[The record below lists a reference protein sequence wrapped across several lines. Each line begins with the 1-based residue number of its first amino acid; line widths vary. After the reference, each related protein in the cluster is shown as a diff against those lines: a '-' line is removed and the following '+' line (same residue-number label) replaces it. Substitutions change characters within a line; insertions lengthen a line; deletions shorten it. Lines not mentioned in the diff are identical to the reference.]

1 MRAPKAMRSNVRG
14 ALEKLSCVLFLGGT
28 LVGGAGATSIAS
40 AQEAETP
47 TLLEQYYTALAER
60 RLVDAT
66 TGTDVEL
73 VERLRHGEELS
84 ADEQWDA
91 AALVLF
97 ELVESPRFRDFE
109 GDDSYRHAEFLLAGA
124 LQEMGAYRT
133 AYRYLERILSR
144 GSSDPYF
151 GPAYRRS
158 VDIALEGADLNR
170 ILGALEIHGEADLS
184 PDALNE
190 LRYLRGRAR
199 YEAGDLP
206 GADTA
211 FAAVG
216 RRSRFYAN
224 AQYLRGVIATRSG
237 NLPAA
242 EALFCSI
249 ASTEDTERF
258 TFYVDARY
266 FEIRDLTW
274 LALGRVAHEGERT
287 DDAFY
292 YYFQVPN
299 DSERVAEA
307 LFEAAWSMYEGG
319 DHDTAIDLLDQ
330 LEARFPGSPFVDEA
344 ALLRGYVHLGRCE
357 FEEAD
362 AHFVSFAS
370 TFEPLR
376 AEVNRILESPARRDR
391 IVEELL
397 DAEIRREDE
406 RARGEVHV
414 PGEGEVVAAPDLRE
428 TLLGL
433 LHVDPTFFR
442 IWSEMRLLD
451 AESARAASVADQLS
465 AVGVRMRGGDEPES
479 AVETVGSDA
488 DTLDALERD
497 VATARAAARALS
509 DQLDAMREAGA
520 SAAQL
525 DPLEAEVRTLA
536 ERASALEAQVRQ
548 ARSGYSAFVAA
559 TATTD
564 FERVLEEDR
573 RGASRFTARAAELRG
588 RMLAEANQVAVH
600 ALEALRDRLGRGLR
614 QARIGRIDA
623 VMGSKR
629 RIEIQI
635 ESLAAGR
642 FPPEL
647 MDPLRIQGLLRD
659 DEEYWPFEGEM
670 WEDEYEEEAEGEAAD
685 LAEDASLD
693 PTEGSLDEGELLLD
707 GEEGED
713 AAGEGVLE

>member
-1 MRAPKAMRSNVRG
+1 MRR
-14 ALEKLSCVLFLGGT
+14 ALQRLSCILLLCGVIP
-28 LVGGAGATSIAS
+28 GAAR
-40 AQEAETP
+40 AQDAAAETP
-47 TLLEQYYTALAER
+47 TLLEQYYTALSER

-73 VERLRHGEELS
+73 DARLRRGEDLA

-97 ELVESPRFRDFE
+97 ELVESPRYRDFD
-109 GDDSYRHAEFLLAGA
+109 GSDSYRHAEFLLAGA

-133 AYRYLERILSR
+133 AYRYLARILSR
-144 GSSDPYF
+144 GSADPYF

-170 ILGALEIHGEADLS
+170 ILGGLELIGEGDLS

-199 YEAGDLP
+199 YDAGDLP

-211 FAAVG
+211 FSAVG

-224 AQYLRGVIATRSG
+224 AQYLRGVIATRAG

-249 ASTEDTERF
+249 ASTEDSERF

-330 LEARFPGSPFVDEA
+330 LQTRFPGSPFVDEA

-362 AHFVSFAS
+362 ALFVAFAS

-376 AEVNRILESPARRDR
+376 EEVERILASPARRDR

-397 DAEIRREDE
+397 DAELRREE
-406 RARGEVHV
+406 ARARGEVHV
-414 PGEGEVVAAPDLRE
+414 PGEGEVVEAPDLRE

-451 AESARAASVADQLS
+451 AESARAASVSDQLG
-465 AVGVRMRGGDEPES
+465 AIGVRMRGGDEPEA
-479 AVETVGSDA
+479 AVETAGSDA

-497 VATARAAARALS
+497 VVTARAAARALS
-509 DQLDAMREAGA
+509 DQLDAMRAAGA
-520 SAAQL
+520 SREQL
-525 DPLEAEVRTLA
+525 EPLETEVRTLA
-536 ERASALEAQVRQ
+536 ERASELEGRVRE
-548 ARSGYSAFVAA
+548 ARSGYSAFVAS
-559 TATTD
+559 TPTTD
-564 FERVLEEDR
+564 FENVLEEDR
-573 RGASRFTARAAELRG
+573 RSSSRFVARAAELRG
-588 RMLAEANQVAVH
+588 RMLTEANTVAVH
-600 ALEALRDRLGRGLR
+600 ALETLRNRLGRGLR

-670 WEDEYEEEAEGEAAD
+670 WEDEYEEDDSGEETDAD
-685 LAEDASLD
+685 LAEDDSFDPEISDEELLD
-693 PTEGSLDEGELLLD
+693 EESTEGDD
-707 GEEGED
+707 G
-713 AAGEGVLE
+713 AS